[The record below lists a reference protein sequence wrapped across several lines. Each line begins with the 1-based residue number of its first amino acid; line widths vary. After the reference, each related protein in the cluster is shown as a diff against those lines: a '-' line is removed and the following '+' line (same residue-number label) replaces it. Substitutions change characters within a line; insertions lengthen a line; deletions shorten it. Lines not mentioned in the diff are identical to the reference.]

1 MPHLFIKQWTV
12 LLLLSCFLIV
22 STISNAAIPAAAP
35 YVARTIVSNP
45 QIRRQAVE
53 LLINLGLLGSLTHK
67 NKKTNIKDMN
77 CGINGVVY
85 WGPNIT
91 EVEQVF
97 RQNHRYVNVW
107 FSKRDGKY
115 NVYGVD
121 YGEHKD
127 NVTLLAFVWCGGPDI
142 GNYEKGDITIDAN
155 KASTELVNQA
165 KKGNVQA
172 KNLVKDALKAD
183 NPKLTATQI
192 EQLIK
197 GTTTATPSKPITQPK
212 PPVTT
217 QPKPT
222 NPPAKPIATPKP
234 TNPPAKPIKIPKFI
248 ESIKPIVKKKTQ
260 AQCKKIKD
268 KCIDICSKETLPTKD
283 NGFSFFNCVNKCLE
297 KEGC

>member
-53 LLINLGLLGSLTHK
+53 LLINLGLLGALTHK
-67 NKKTNIKDMN
+67 NKKINVKDMN

-192 EQLIK
+192 E
-197 GTTTATPSKPITQPK
+197 
-212 PPVTT
+212 
-217 QPKPT
+217 
-222 NPPAKPIATPKP
+222 
-234 TNPPAKPIKIPKFI
+234 
-248 ESIKPIVKKKTQ
+248 
-260 AQCKKIKD
+260 
-268 KCIDICSKETLPTKD
+268 
-283 NGFSFFNCVNKCLE
+283 
-297 KEGC
+297 